1 MAVRYSIRGANFVC
15 NSMETSMIKSLKHM
29 LQIAAFATVAVGAS
43 PAFAAEPTG
52 IWYDHTGRG
61 AVEIVKCGGNNLCGR
76 LVWLKHAN
84 HKEGCGLQ
92 IFGDVKP
99 VASGVWDGG
108 WIIDPEKDLNTKYS
122 VELTLLSPKS
132 LKVVGYLG
140 TKFFSETMTWKRA
153 PDDLKR
159 CRA

>member
-1 MAVRYSIRGANFVC
+1 
-15 NSMETSMIKSLKHM
+15 MIESLKHV
-29 LQIAAFATVAVGAS
+29 LQVAAFAAVAVGAS
-43 PAFAAEPTG
+43 PALAIEPTG
-52 IWYDHTGRG
+52 LWYDHTGRG
-61 AVEIVKCGGNNLCGR
+61 AVEIVKCGNNLCGK
-76 LVWLKHAN
+76 LVWLKNAS

-108 WIIDPEKDLNTKYS
+108 WIIDPEKDLKTKYS
-122 VELTLLSPKS
+122 VELTLMNPQL

-153 PDDLKR
+153 PEDLKR
-159 CRA
+159 CKA

>member
-1 MAVRYSIRGANFVC
+1 
-15 NSMETSMIKSLKHM
+15 MIKSLKHV
-29 LQIAAFATVAVGAS
+29 LQVAAFAAVAVGAS
-43 PAFAAEPTG
+43 PALAIEPTG
-52 IWYDHTGRG
+52 LWYDHTGRG
-61 AVEIVKCGGNNLCGR
+61 AVEIVKCGNNLCGK
-76 LVWLKHAN
+76 LVWLKNAS

-108 WIIDPEKDLNTKYS
+108 WIIDPEKDLKTKYS
-122 VELTLLSPKS
+122 VELTLMNPQL

-153 PDDLKR
+153 PEDLKR
-159 CRA
+159 CKA